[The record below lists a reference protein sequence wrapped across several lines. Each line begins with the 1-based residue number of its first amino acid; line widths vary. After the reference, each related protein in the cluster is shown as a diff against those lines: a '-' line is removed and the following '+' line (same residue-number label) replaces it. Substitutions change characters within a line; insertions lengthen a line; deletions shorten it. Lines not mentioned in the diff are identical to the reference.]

1 MVAPPGP
8 TSTTSQAALAKL
20 KLVKTPAGI
29 AIFMVKFPSA
39 LGPLLA
45 STLRSALRGSLDKSD
60 TRAIALLEL
69 IYDAL
74 IGTMPDDKDVVK
86 MTKDCGTD
94 GHECLEWLQRKYAPT
109 TTASSIKA
117 LLGIFQEPFG
127 NDVVAGIEDKIAA
140 NDALPDTVTIS
151 DPILAILL
159 LAKMPP
165 ELSNLVDIIVERDAM
180 PTCDEIRDKVFNQV
194 SLHDVKNKQLHA
206 AFSFTG
212 QGYCYNCDTQGH
224 TRRNC
229 TKPKTDCSEC
239 GKAAGHPDKY
249 CLVINAEKDIPLA
262 LSAERR
268 VKIIEARKAR
278 AAKKGTGMLL
288 CSDNMSGTEIHPE
301 DDNFWDMLERL
312 NQQGL
317 NFP

>member
-8 TSTTSQAALAKL
+8 TSTTSHAALAKL

-74 IGTMPDDKDVVK
+74 IVTMPDDKDVVK

-94 GHECLEWLQRKYAPT
+94 GHECLVWLQRKYSPT
-109 TTASSIKA
+109 TTASSIQA
-117 LLGIFQEPFG
+117 LLGIFQEPLG
-127 NDVVAGIEDKIAA
+127 NDPVASIEDKIAA
-140 NDALPDTVTIS
+140 NDALPDAVTIS
-151 DPILAILL
+151 DPVLAILL

-165 ELSNLVDIIVERDAM
+165 ELNNLVDIIVERDTM
-180 PTCDEIRDKVFNQV
+180 PTCDEIRDKVFNQI
-194 SLHDVKNKQLHA
+194 SLHDVKNKTLHS
-206 AFSFTG
+206 AFAFAG
-212 QGYCYNCDTQGH
+212 QGGYCYNCDTQGH
-224 TRRNC
+224 TRRTC
-229 TKPKTDCSEC
+229 SKPKADCSEC

-249 CLVINAEKDIPLA
+249 CLVLNADKDIPLSI
-262 LSAERR
+262 SAERR
-268 VKIIEARKAR
+268 AKIVEARKAR
-278 AAKKGTGMLL
+278 AARSATGMLFTG
-288 CSDNMSGTEIHPE
+288 SSGTEIHPD